1 MPAAPKGPSRK
12 PVPKAPE
19 PVESTD
25 PGGPSPDVL
34 AKARKD
40 KPVQP
45 GPGDAT
51 LVYDKNKGR
60 ARLPASESPRLVVT
74 AGPRKG
80 AEHTLVE
87 DNTTIGRG
95 SDNVLVIPDISV
107 SRQHSRV
114 EKQGERWV
122 VLDQGSGNGTR
133 VNGKQVD
140 KYPLQ
145 HGDEIEMGDTKLQFV
160 EPGGVLVKGGTP
172 SSPVIPRLASENA
185 QEATGNR
192 APQKGALK

>member
-1 MPAAPKGPSRK
+1 M
-12 PVPKAPE
+12 
-19 PVESTD
+19 
-25 PGGPSPDVL
+25 
-34 AKARKD
+34 
-40 KPVQP
+40 
-45 GPGDAT
+45 
-51 LVYDKNKGR
+51 
-60 ARLPASESPRLVVT
+60 VT

-80 AEHTLVE
+80 AEHTLADE
-87 DNTTIGRG
+87 LTTIGRG

-192 APQKGALK
+192 APGKSALKRRGPLGYLIHGTHSE